1 MLPFSLTILDVWEAI
16 KAAGVHQDVNEDF
29 QNAHDTTGTSRLLK
43 LSQTPSFLEGQ
54 YLDVQ
59 ID

>member
-1 MLPFSLTILDVWEAI
+1 LQNKKKQQPKI
-16 KAAGVHQDVNEDF
+16 KIQDVNEDF

-43 LSQTPSFLEGQ
+43 LSETPSFPEGH

-59 ID
+59 IE